1 MANAMAQ
8 NDYRGP
14 PNRNQPD
21 NLQKKV
27 EGFTKLRPLTFD
39 NSDDPL
45 DADSWLREI
54 EKKLDLTKCSD
65 EECMAVAAHQLTGTT
80 SAWWDSF
87 CDSHPDPAH
96 IMWDEFTEAF
106 R

>member
-8 NDYRGP
+8 NHYRGP

-27 EGFTKLRPLTFD
+27 EGFTKFRLPTFD

-54 EKKLDLTKCSD
+54 ENKLDLTECSD
-65 EECMAVAAHQLTGTT
+65 EECMALVAHQLSGIA
-80 SAWWDSF
+80 SAW
-87 CDSHPDPAH
+87 
-96 IMWDEFTEAF
+96 
-106 R
+106 